1 MSIKLLNLTNQ
12 VGRLQGVAKTFNSS
26 MEFEYDFN
34 YEKDLEAFTKDNIL
48 DKRCE
53 ELYDYRVNEL
63 IEYLDEVQNDINNTL
78 GEIHREIRKQKPE
91 WYNTQKF

>member
-1 MSIKLLNLTNQ
+1 
-12 VGRLQGVAKTFNSS
+12 